1 MTTRYAGALAAMA
14 GALVAVGLLV
24 LIMLMARPRPVEAS
38 SSGQNDLDA
47 GPSWSTVASGAHLTR
62 PSAIATI
69 ARNDIWVVGSVSDA
83 VGEVRTGAEHWDGSS
98 WSRVIVP
105 DVGTGGGMLNGVD
118 ASGGN
123 NVWAVGYSSS
133 GREKTH
139 KMPSSTSLGS
149 RQGRPL
155 PSARRGG
162 SGIKSSRISHCSSV
176 RSTSVLRLR

>member
-118 ASGGN
+118 ASGETT
-123 NVWAVGYSSS
+123 S
-133 GREKTH
+133 GRSATLPPGVKRHTRCRRER
-139 KMPSSTSLGS
+139 PWGPARAALCRPPGEEDLGS
-149 RQGRPL
+149 RARGSPT
-155 PSARRGG
+155 ARR
-162 SGIKSSRISHCSSV
+162 
-176 RSTSVLRLR
+176 